1 MEALLR
7 VAAMLWSIVAATF
20 QMDPSRRA
28 RECDTPPAPQ
38 ALPRRTR
45 DPIEETE
52 TAEPA
57 SHETTEALVTEGC
70 AKVLADEVPSSP
82 WALGPR

>member
-7 VAAMLWSIVAATF
+7 VVAMLWSIVAATF

-45 DPIEETE
+45 DIFKETPQ
-52 TAEPA
+52 AA
-57 SHETTEALVTEGC
+57 DSSQSIEALVTEGC